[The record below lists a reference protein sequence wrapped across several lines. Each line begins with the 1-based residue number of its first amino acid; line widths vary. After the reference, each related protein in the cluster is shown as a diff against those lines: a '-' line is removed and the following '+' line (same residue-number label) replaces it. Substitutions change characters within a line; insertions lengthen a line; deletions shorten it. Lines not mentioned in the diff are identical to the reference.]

1 MKDFD
6 YYIQKGEVRK
16 TTRDINL
23 AESLV
28 KRSKENS
35 DYILKL
41 RLTENGASIIFR
53 NLYDCLRE
61 LIDTIL
67 ILEGYKSYS
76 HQASIIFLK
85 KFTEFS
91 EEDIYK
97 LDNFRT
103 KRNNSLYYGRPI
115 TIDEAKEIME
125 FYNSKINYTRIGCL

>member
-1 MKDFD
+1 MKNFG

-28 KRSKENS
+28 KRSKENG

-41 RLTENGASIIFR
+41 KLTENGASIIFR

-61 LIDTIL
+61 LIDAIL

-91 EEDIYK
+91 EEARQEQLGVAGMEKIVSEAEGLNLLAYLRK
-97 LDNFRT
+97 LVRDADT
-103 KRNNSLYYGRPI
+103 
-115 TIDEAKEIME
+115 TH
-125 FYNSKINYTRIGCL
+125 